1 MISLIGPWHRSMG
14 ENLEEVEEFDRIMQ
28 SVAEGTYHPSHSA
41 METFPVKIINCYD
54 ITCVIICTVNHEYF
68 VVKIFSDSLA
78 YAKNKYVKILYAKL
92 MIMRYRVIIC

>member
-41 METFPVKIINCYD
+41 METFPV
-54 ITCVIICTVNHEYF
+54 
-68 VVKIFSDSLA
+68 
-78 YAKNKYVKILYAKL
+78 
-92 MIMRYRVIIC
+92 RYMYIQ